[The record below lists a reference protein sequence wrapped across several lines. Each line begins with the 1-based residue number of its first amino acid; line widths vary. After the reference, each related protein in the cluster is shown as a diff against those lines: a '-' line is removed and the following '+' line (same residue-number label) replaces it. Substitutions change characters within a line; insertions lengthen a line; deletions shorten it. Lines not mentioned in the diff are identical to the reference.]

1 MDDPIGDGK
10 QLRTDTSDWKFR
22 LDNKNKIPKLSKP
35 TTTLEESDSLL
46 DETNE
51 VSSIEKP

>member
-1 MDDPIGDGK
+1 MDEAISERIH
-10 QLRTDTSDWKFR
+10 LRTDDNELKFR
-22 LDNKNKIPKLSKP
+22 LDNNNKIPKLSKP